1 MSRSFPLFSW
11 GLGPGACAAIRVLL
25 LLSRVPWFPSSPV
38 SRVPFPVG
46 LVADGWC
53 LWAMLGMRP
62 RSRSG
67 RGGEASQAS
76 NTTAGAK
83 DSCPDVRRPRRNR
96 PHAAAAAVGDP
107 EQRPNRGER
116 PRRSAT
122 AGAETLGLGMLGFD
136 WRGTGQTKIIVPA
149 GKGTILGGVIFRGY
163 SRYLDPKLT
172 TSQFFSVSHFHGT
185 ARLSLEYEDEHS
197 ARCARLN

>member
-149 GKGTILGGVIFRGY
+149 GKGTILGGGDLQRVFSLSRPQIDDLTIFFPFR
-163 SRYLDPKLT
+163 
-172 TSQFFSVSHFHGT
+172 TSMEPHVF
-185 ARLSLEYEDEHS
+185 
-197 ARCARLN
+197 RLNMRMNTALAVLG